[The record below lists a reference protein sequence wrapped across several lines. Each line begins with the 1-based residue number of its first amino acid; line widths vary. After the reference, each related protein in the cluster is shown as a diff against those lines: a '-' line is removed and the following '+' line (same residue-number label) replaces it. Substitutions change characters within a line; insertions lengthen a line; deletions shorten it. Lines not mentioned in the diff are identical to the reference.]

1 MVQVL
6 ILCTGNSVRSQM
18 AEGYLNF
25 YANKSAIVF
34 SAGLQG
40 TTVNPYAIQVMAE
53 DNIDLSEHTSKSMK
67 TFSGIEF
74 DYLIT
79 VCDTPESAFLDTLSY
94 KEWRHFPMPDPSE
107 TNETDEEIILSQ
119 FRKTREL
126 IKHVVLKFIGQEL
139 FKSTSDEALA
149 N

>member
-1 MVQVL
+1 
-6 ILCTGNSVRSQM
+6 M
-18 AEGYLNF
+18 AEGYFNY
-25 YANKSAIVF
+25 YANKNAIVF

-40 TTVNPYAIQVMAE
+40 TKVNPYAIQVMAE
-53 DNIDLSEHTSKSMK
+53 DNIDLSEHTSKSMQA
-67 TFSGIEF
+67 FSGIQF

-79 VCDTPESAFLDTLSY
+79 VCDTPESAFLDTLKY
-94 KEWRHFPMPDPSE
+94 KEWRHYPIPDPSE
-107 TNETDEEIILSQ
+107 TEETEETDEEIVLTQ

-139 FKSTSDEALA
+139 FKSSSDEVAA